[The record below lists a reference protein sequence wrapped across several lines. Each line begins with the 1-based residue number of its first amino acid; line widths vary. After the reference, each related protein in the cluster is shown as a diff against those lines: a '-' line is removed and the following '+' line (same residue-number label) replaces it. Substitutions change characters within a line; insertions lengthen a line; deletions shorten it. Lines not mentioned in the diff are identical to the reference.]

1 MLFNHLILCCPL
13 LLLLS
18 IFPGIRVF
26 SNESALCIKWPKY
39 WSFRFSISPSSDY
52 SGLISFRIDW
62 FNLLSVQGTQE
73 YSPAPQF
80 ESINSSEFSPLYGP
94 THTSVQNYWK
104 NHNFDYMDLCQQSY
118 VSLLYNALSRL
129 SWLSFQGANVG
140 NLRDMLSKDKL
151 SRECLCWTKNKNG
164 MEGQEAPNIWSGLP
178 LPSP

>member
-94 THTSVQNYWK
+94 THTSIHDYWE
-104 NHNFDYMDLCQQSY
+104 NHRFDYMDLCPQVMYPCS
-118 VSLLYNALSRL
+118 SMLSR
-129 SWLSFQGANVG
+129 FVIPF
-140 NLRDMLSKDKL
+140 L
-151 SRECLCWTKNKNG
+151 SRRKCLLILWLDFCQITASSLCP
-164 MEGQEAPNIWSGLP
+164 EACEILGVPFKSYICISSMSQMVQW
-178 LPSP
+178 